1 MVQSQCCKKCLL
13 KVECKYDAN
22 ICTKLDINMILKR
35 KKKRKLK
42 KREAQR
48 HHKRDFNWIGVIV
61 IY

>member
-35 KKKRKLK
+35 KKKK
-42 KREAQR
+42 KIKD
-48 HHKRDFNWIGVIV
+48 KRSTKTPQKGF
-61 IY
+61 